1 VAKKASCLPC
11 HKIVVTFSKTFF
23 AHNPNMK
30 TIAIY
35 NIKGGVGKTTTTI
48 NIACLL
54 AKMNLSVLV
63 WDLDAQ
69 GGTSFFFDKE
79 HQNNQNLGKLFSGYI
94 SIYDVI
100 KPADTYHIDI
110 IANDTLFSDQFINHA
125 SQLTKLDFFSNQLVK
140 NVLSKVNDDYDV
152 VIIDCPPGKFTMH
165 DNVFCA
171 TDLLLVP
178 NIPAPLSMYCNDM
191 LLAAMQKLQPSNTRI
206 FSFFNLVQMQKK
218 LHKMYLNS
226 ESSLVHQL
234 ENYIP
239 FYTEIETISQS
250 KTSIFHQLK
259 DSKSILY
266 YENLWDEICIKMGWD
281 MFRVYKGKVVE
292 LNPES
297 AITYSEIAMI
307 SQSL

>member
-1 VAKKASCLPC
+1 
-11 HKIVVTFSKTFF
+11 
-23 AHNPNMK
+23 MK

-48 NIACLL
+48 NLACLL

-79 HQNNQNLGKLFSGYI
+79 HQNNQNFGKLFSGYI

-191 LLAAMQKLQPSNTRI
+191 LLAAMQKLQPSKTKI

-218 LHKMYLNS
+218 LHKTYLNS

-281 MFRVYKGKVVE
+281 MFRVYRGRVVE

>member
-1 VAKKASCLPC
+1 
-11 HKIVVTFSKTFF
+11 
-23 AHNPNMK
+23 
-30 TIAIY
+30 
-35 NIKGGVGKTTTTI
+35 
-48 NIACLL
+48 
-54 AKMNLSVLV
+54 
-63 WDLDAQ
+63 
-69 GGTSFFFDKE
+69 
-79 HQNNQNLGKLFSGYI
+79 
-94 SIYDVI
+94 
-100 KPADTYHIDI
+100 
-110 IANDTLFSDQFINHA
+110 
-125 SQLTKLDFFSNQLVK
+125 
-140 NVLSKVNDDYDV
+140 
-152 VIIDCPPGKFTMH
+152 MH

>member
-1 VAKKASCLPC
+1 MQ
-11 HKIVVTFSKTFF
+11 I
-23 AHNPNMK
+23 
-30 TIAIY
+30 IAVY

-48 NIACLL
+48 NLACLL

-63 WDLDAQ
+63 WDLDTQ
-69 GGTSFFFDKE
+69 GGTSFFFNKS

-100 KPADTYHIDI
+100 KPADTHHIDI
-110 IANDTLFSDQFINHA
+110 IANDATFSDQFINYA
-125 SQLTKLDFFSNQLVK
+125 SPLTKLDFLSNHLIK
-140 NVLSKVNDDYDV
+140 NILAKVTDDYDV
-152 VIIDCPPGKFTMH
+152 IIIDCPPGKFTLH

-171 TDLLLVP
+171 SNLLLVP

-191 LLAAMQKLQPSNTRI
+191 LIAALQKITASKAII
-206 FSFFNLVQMQKK
+206 FSFFNMVQMQKK
-218 LHKMYLNS
+218 LHKMYI
-226 ESSLVHQL
+226 SSDASLINQL

-259 DSKSILY
+259 DTKSIVY

-281 MFRVYKGKVVE
+281 IFRVYRGRVVE
-292 LNPES
+292 LKP
-297 AITYSEIAMI
+297 EIAATFSENVKL

>member
-1 VAKKASCLPC
+1 MLSLAKVFLPYN
-11 HKIVVTFSKTFF
+11 T
-23 AHNPNMK
+23 NMK
-30 TIAIY
+30 TIAVY

-48 NIACLL
+48 NLACLL

-69 GGTSFFFDKE
+69 GGTSFFFNKA
-79 HQNNQNLGKLFSGYI
+79 HQNNQNFGKLFSGYI

-110 IANDTLFSDQFINHA
+110 IANDAHFSDQFINHA
-125 SQLTKLDFFSNQLVK
+125 SQITKLDFFSNHLVK
-140 NVLSKVNDDYDV
+140 NIIAKVADDYDII
-152 VIIDCPPGKFTMH
+152 IIDCPPGRFTMH

-171 TDLLLVP
+171 TDVLLVP

-191 LLAAMQKLQPSNTRI
+191 LLTALQKLETSKATI
-206 FSFFNLVQMQKK
+206 FSFFNMVQIQKK
-218 LHKMYLNS
+218 MHKMYLSS
-226 ESSLVHQL
+226 EASLINQL

-239 FYTEIETISQS
+239 FYSEIETISQS

-259 DSKSILY
+259 DSKSIVF

-281 MFRVYKGKVVE
+281 VFRVYRGRVVE
-292 LNPES
+292 LKPDS
-297 AITYSEIAMI
+297 AIAFSENVKL
-307 SQSL
+307 SQSS

>member
-1 VAKKASCLPC
+1 
-11 HKIVVTFSKTFF
+11 
-23 AHNPNMK
+23 MK
-30 TIAIY
+30 TIAVY

-48 NIACLL
+48 NLACLL

-69 GGTSFFFDKE
+69 GGTSFFFNKA
-79 HQNNQNLGKLFSGYI
+79 HQNNQNFGKLFSGYI

-100 KPADTYHIDI
+100 QPADTYHIDI
-110 IANDTLFSDQFINHA
+110 IANDVNFSDQFINHA

-140 NVLSKVNDDYDV
+140 NVLSKVADDYDV
-152 VIIDCPPGKFTMH
+152 VIIDCPPGKFTLH

-191 LLAAMQKLQPSNTRI
+191 LLAAMQKLQASKATI

-239 FYTEIETISQS
+239 FYTEIETISQN

-259 DSKSILY
+259 DAKSIVY
-266 YENLWDEICIKMGWD
+266 YENLWDEICIKMCWD
-281 MFRVYKGKVVE
+281 NFRVYRSKVVE
-292 LNPES
+292 LKPE
-297 AITYSEIAMI
+297 TTVTFSELVML